1 MIEPLDSA
9 LIGRLQR
16 VLDARA
22 ATEAELRALA
32 NDADAWSR
40 ALYGQIEGSERR
52 LRALE
57 ADPATPLSSI
67 ATELRRVERL
77 RDELD
82 RLQALRRDLA
92 AQAHELRASWIVRQ
106 ASSLETSQRS

>member
-9 LIGRLQR
+9 LLARLR
-16 VLDARA
+16 GVLDTRA

-32 NDADAWSR
+32 DDADAWSR

-52 LRALE
+52 LRVLE

-67 ATELRRVERL
+67 AAELRRVERL
-77 RDELD
+77 RDELG
-82 RLQALRRDLA
+82 RLQAMRRELA

-106 ASSLETSQRS
+106 ASSLETSQSS

>member
-9 LIGRLQR
+9 LLARLQE
-16 VLDARA
+16 VLDTRS

-32 NDADAWSR
+32 DDADAWSR

-52 LRALE
+52 LRGLE
-57 ADPATPLSSI
+57 ADPTTPLSSL

-77 RDELD
+77 RDELN
-82 RLQALRRDLA
+82 RLQTLRGELA
-92 AQAHELRASWIVRQ
+92 AQAQELRASWILRQ
-106 ASSLETSQRS
+106 ASSLETS